1 MPLEGE
7 RDSQDMP
14 QAPSGP
20 PNTTTVPPA
29 APAKP
34 LPAQIPVRTSTHQLP
49 SLDYRC
55 LNNPT
60 MRTAPGWERMTPAKA
75 QARPG
80 WPDWHTA
87 VDRKV
92 EQLKHLGTYE
102 PAQCPPDCKPIGCK
116 WVFHLKRNAT
126 GAIVKYKAQLVA
138 QGFAQKPASNMSKH
152 PRPLCG
158 SRHCAPSLPLDL
170 DIHVIDVVSVYLN
183 GELQEEIYMRQ
194 PPMCENGQP
203 ATCHL
208 HRTLYG
214 LKQLGSEWNLK
225 LDAAFVALGFTRLL
239 SDQCVYRHAT
249 TNHLALVAV
258 HVDDMTMLTSSPA
271 DSDTLT
277 DKLEAH
283 FELSKL
289 GNIHQVVGLEVDRNR
304 AHGTLMLRQA
314 QYIAHVL
321 EHFGMA
327 LVNPVNM
334 PLDVN
339 VHLVRHDGPEDP
351 SAQSLYQA
359 SWVTHVR
366 RTWHAPGHRAR
377 RPAAQP
383 VFEKPWPRAA
393 KHVLCYLKGA
403 PGFGLTY
410 RRADTLEPFSY
421 SNTDQANG
429 LNDRKLILGQVFHLA
444 GTPITWASRKQH
456 INTKSSMEAAY
467 MAASAAAS
475 KIAWLRTLLNQAWHG
490 ASSSTTRA

>member
-1 MPLEGE
+1 MGAHGTRP
-7 RDSQDMP
+7 P
-14 QAPSGP
+14 QL
-20 PNTTTVPPA
+20 TEDEDV
-29 APAKP
+29 
-34 LPAQIPVRTSTHQLP
+34 
-49 SLDYRC
+49 DYTFIV
-55 LNNPT
+55 NANDNPQ
-60 MRTAPGWERMTPAKA
+60 TPAEA

-87 VDRKV
+87 MDRKV

-102 PAQCPPDCKPIGCK
+102 LAQCPPDCKPIGCK

-138 QGFAQKPASNMSKH
+138 QGFAQKPASIMSKH
-152 PRPLCG
+152 SCPLYG

-183 GELQEEIYMRQ
+183 GELQEEIYVQQ
-194 PPMCENGQP
+194 PPMCENGQS

-214 LKQLGSEWNLK
+214 LKQSGSEWNLK
-225 LDAAFVALGFTRLL
+225 LDAAFVALGFTCLL
-239 SDQCVYRHAT
+239 SDQCVYCHAT
-249 TNHLALVAV
+249 TDHLALVAV

-289 GNIHQVVGLEVDRNR
+289 GNIRQVVGLEVDHDR

-327 LVNPVNM
+327 LVNPII
-334 PLDVN
+334 
-339 VHLVRHDGPEDP
+339 
-351 SAQSLYQA
+351 
-359 SWVTHVR
+359 
-366 RTWHAPGHRAR
+366 
-377 RPAAQP
+377 
-383 VFEKPWPRAA
+383 
-393 KHVLCYLKGA
+393 
-403 PGFGLTY
+403 GLTY

-429 LNDRKLILGQVFHLA
+429 LNDCKLILGQVFHFA
-444 GTPITWASRKQH
+444 GTPITWASRKQRTV
-456 INTKSSMEAAY
+456 TKSSMEATY